1 MPQEQASATEVPSKG
16 TTRLRKYALVGPAII
31 IGALQFGPGNVVS
44 ATTVGAHHGYSVLW
58 LVALSGLLMFAMAD
72 MGVRIGIAS
81 KDSMLQ
87 AVRAALGPV
96 VTFAIAVA
104 CFIIATLFLIGSLT
118 SGAVGLNVVFGG
130 SIKLWSLVLGVL
142 GLAVFWSRNAY
153 RRLEKS
159 MIAAMA
165 TMVVV
170 FLVTAVLAKPSIGDI
185 ARGFI
190 PSAVSEGRVD
200 ILALLGTSLSVTAA
214 FYAVYTI
221 REKGT
226 RRAEYRATTL
236 VDTLPG
242 VGIPA
247 FISVLIV
254 IAAAAV
260 IPGRSVEESTDFI
273 SILEPA
279 VGDAAKWIFAIGI
292 LAAGFASVLGNSG
305 IIGSVIPDAMNH
317 GSMLNTRSARLA
329 VTAVL
334 TASVSLVIIFG
345 GAPFSLV
352 ITANA
357 LVLLFFPFIGAA
369 MLYMANKKSVMG
381 DLRNNIWQNILCGA
395 AYLVI
400 LLGAVQLGFELFS

>member
-1 MPQEQASATEVPSKG
+1 MPQEQASATEASTG
-16 TTRLRKYALVGPAII
+16 TTRLRKFALIGPAII

-58 LVALSGLLMFAMAD
+58 LVALSGVLMFAMAD

-81 KDSMLQ
+81 KVSMMQ
-87 AVRAALGPV
+87 AIRAALGPA
-96 VTFAIAVA
+96 VTCALAVA

-118 SGAVGLNVVFGG
+118 SGAVGLKVVFGG
-130 SIKLWSLVLGVL
+130 SIELWSLVLGVL

-165 TMVVV
+165 IMVVV
-170 FLVTAVLAKPSIGDI
+170 FLITAVLAKPNIGDI

-190 PSAVSEGRVD
+190 PSAVSEGRVE

-214 FYAVYTI
+214 FFAVYTI
-221 REKGT
+221 REKRT
-226 RRAEYRATTL
+226 SRDEYRATTL

-254 IAAAAV
+254 VAAAAV

-273 SILEPA
+273 AILEPA
-279 VGDAAKWIFAIGI
+279 VGDAAKWIFAIGL

-305 IIGSVIPDAMNH
+305 IIGSVVPDAFNQ
-317 GSMLNTRSARLA
+317 GSMLNSRSARIA

-334 TASVSLVIIFG
+334 TASVSLVMIFG
-345 GAPFSLV
+345 RAPFSLV

-357 LVLLFFPFIGAA
+357 LVLLFFPFLGAA

-381 DLRNNIWQNILCGA
+381 DLRNNVWQNILCGA
-395 AYLVI
+395 AWLVI
-400 LLGAVQLGFELFS
+400 SLGAVQLGFELFG